1 MMHRAKHL
9 GLCSALL
16 LSTTADLQAQGKP
29 AFSPPRTEDGIL
41 YQFQGR
47 VVYAGGGMEAFT
59 DNRVGG
65 GIGFSALFGSEP
77 LRLRLRMDGEGF
89 PGKNG
94 KGAVSSYGLG
104 AEALVFLPFGDRV
117 TPYLSC
123 GPAFQHWDFA
133 QNDQFPMHSRTTNHL
148 AGRAELGLRFGRRTL
163 VSLGVLVGST
173 VDGKSAVNPYV
184 AVTF

>member
-1 MMHRAKHL
+1 M
-9 GLCSALL
+9 
-16 LSTTADLQAQGKP
+16 
-29 AFSPPRTEDGIL
+29 TEDGIL

-47 VVYAGGGMEAFT
+47 VIHAGGGMEALT
-59 DNRVGG
+59 GSRDGG

-89 PGKNG
+89 PGRDG

-117 TPYLSC
+117 TPFVSC
-123 GPAFQHWDFA
+123 GPALQHWDLA
-133 QNDQFPMHSRTTNHL
+133 QNDQFPAHSRTMNHL
-148 AGRAELGLRFGRRTL
+148 AGRFEVGLRFGRQTL
-163 VSLGVLVGST
+163 VSLGVLAGRT
-173 VDGKSAVNPYV
+173 FDGGGAVNPYL